1 LTIDNCDVQLKQEII
16 IFCFNVRKKTLSCFA
31 ENEIQTT
38 KHTTAMWLIITL
50 IALGALLLVA
60 EIILLPGLTVAGI
73 GGFIAYGVAIFLGFE
88 HYGTGGGFIVVG
100 VIVAVSAL
108 SIALS
113 LRAKTWQRLALKQ
126 QIDGISQS
134 SPELEVKTGDRG
146 MAVTR
151 LAPMGKVLINN
162 ETYEAKSLGDL
173 YVDQK
178 TEVEVVGF
186 ENFNVIVKVVH

>member
-1 LTIDNCDVQLKQEII
+1 
-16 IFCFNVRKKTLSCFA
+16 
-31 ENEIQTT
+31 
-38 KHTTAMWLIITL
+38 MWLIITL
-50 IALGALLLVA
+50 IVLGVLLLVA

-73 GGFIAYGVAIFLGFE
+73 GGFIAYGVAIYLGFDY
-88 HYGTGGGFIVVG
+88 YGAGGGAIVIG
-100 VIVAVSAL
+100 VVVAVSVLA
-108 SIALS
+108 IVLS
-113 LRAKTWQRLALKQ
+113 LRARTWQRLSLQQ

-134 SPELEVKTGDRG
+134 SPELEVKVGDRG

-178 TEVEVVGF
+178 TEIEVIGF
-186 ENFNVIVKVVH
+186 ENFNVVVKVVG